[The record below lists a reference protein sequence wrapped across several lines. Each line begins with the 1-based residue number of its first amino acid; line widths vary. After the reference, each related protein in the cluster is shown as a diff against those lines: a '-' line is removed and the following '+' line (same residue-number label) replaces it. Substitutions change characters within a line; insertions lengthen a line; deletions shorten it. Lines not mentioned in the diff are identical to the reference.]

1 MAFRTVI
8 VDTHSKLE
16 YSLGYL
22 IFRTPNETKRI
33 LLDEI
38 HTLIVQSTAVSIT
51 SSLLQELLS
60 HKIKAI
66 FCDEKKNPS
75 CELVPYY
82 QSHISSKRIL
92 EQINWKPKNASEV
105 WKKIIERK
113 ILNQAHTLCK
123 CGKWDKA
130 MQLEAYAK
138 EVTPDDVTNREGHA
152 AKVYFNNMFY
162 SGFTRD
168 DDSDT
173 NAYLNYGYTI
183 LLSQFNRVIVA
194 SGFLTQLGIHHKNE
208 FNEFNFSCDL
218 IEPFRFLVD
227 EKALT
232 IKDKKTFKDE
242 MVSLLS
248 DEVTIQGKFQTVCN
262 AIQIYCNTV
271 FNALKNGDADS
282 IEFLELKDDLSIH
295 ENNPIL

>member
-8 VDTHSKLE
+8 ADTHSKLE

-51 SSLLQELLS
+51 SSLLQELVS
-60 HKIKAI
+60 HKIKVI

-75 CELVPYY
+75 SELVPYY
-82 QSHISSKRIL
+82 QSHISSKRII
-92 EQINWKPKNASEV
+92 EQINWKSENASLV

-113 ILNQAHTLCK
+113 ILNQANTLYK
-123 CGKWDKA
+123 CGKKQEA
-130 MQLEAYAK
+130 TQLEEYAK
-138 EVTPDDVTNREGHA
+138 TVTPDDKTNREGHA

-168 DDSDT
+168 DDSDI

-227 EKALT
+227 EKALV
-232 IKDKKTFKDE
+232 IKDEKTFKDE
-242 MVSLLS
+242 MVSILS
-248 DEVTIQGKFQTVCN
+248 DEVIIQGKSQTVAN

-271 FNALKNGDADS
+271 FNALKSGDVNS
-282 IEFLELKDDLSIH
+282 IEFLS
-295 ENNPIL
+295 